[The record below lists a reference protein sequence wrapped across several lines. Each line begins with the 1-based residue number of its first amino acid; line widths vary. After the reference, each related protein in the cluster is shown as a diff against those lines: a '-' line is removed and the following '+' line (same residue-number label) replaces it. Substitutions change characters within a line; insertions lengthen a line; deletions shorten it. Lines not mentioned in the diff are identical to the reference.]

1 MPMLATPSEMR
12 AALAAN
18 GVLVDL
24 RSSGEKA
31 VIPPPAGSIEWDF
44 NAVSDRMPLES
55 LPVDKSRP
63 LILF

>member
-1 MPMLATPSEMR
+1 MLATPSEMR

-24 RSSGEKA
+24 RSAGEKVA
-31 VIPPPAGSIEWDF
+31 IPVPAGAIEWDF
-44 NAVSDRMPLES
+44 NSEPNRMPLEA
-55 LPVDKSRP
+55 LPVDKSTP